1 MSLLE
6 SVHADYIQ
14 QRRIEV
20 LAGHLKPLIPPNS
33 SVLDVGCG
41 DGRLLYRIKQERID
55 LSFRG
60 IDVLV
65 RPENLIPVQHFDG
78 ETIPGETASVD
89 VVMFID
95 VLHHSNDPISLLRE
109 AARVTRRS
117 VIIKDHMIN
126 GVLAEPTLRFMD
138 RVGNAR
144 YGVALPGNYW
154 RQSQWVEVFETLA
167 LTPVDWQEN
176 LALYPKALDLFFGR
190 SLHFLAKLDVGKQS
204 KAVCPSK

>member
-33 SVLDVGCG
+33 TVLDVGCG
-41 DGRLLYRIKQERID
+41 DGRLLYRIKQERMD

-65 RPENLIPVQHFDG
+65 RAENLIPVQHFDG
-78 ETIPGETASVD
+78 ETIPAEAASVD

-109 AARVTRRS
+109 ATRVTRRS

-126 GVLAEPTLRFMD
+126 GVLAEPTLKFMD
-138 RVGNAR
+138 RIGNAR

-154 RQSQWVEVFETLA
+154 HQSQWIEVFEKLA
-167 LTPVDWQEN
+167 LTPVDWQEK
-176 LALYPKALDLFFGR
+176 LALYPKALDLLFGR
-190 SLHFLAKLDVGKQS
+190 SLHFLAKLDIGKQPM
-204 KAVCPSK
+204 AVCPSK